1 MATNTLSNPT
11 AAEARLKPFRIKDL
25 MVALELGT
33 SDEPVLNY
41 IDFLSE
47 QVPIATAY
55 FAHVL
60 PRFDLYSS
68 YYQRE
73 ASAVISNYE
82 INTEVID
89 SMRKKLE
96 ARKIK
101 ANTLRMKLEVQ
112 EGNPLEKMLEEAE
125 DRHIDLLVIGQHT
138 GAGEH
143 GILARNLVRK
153 VSGNALIV
161 PDQAVR
167 RLNRIVVPIDFSE
180 DSTRALETALE
191 MKERLG
197 DELEVQALHVYEMPN
212 LSIYKVQKTYDKL
225 RKMVEDD
232 RRTAFTDFMED
243 RFPAYRDDVKFMM
256 IEREMP
262 GIARYILDYAVEAEV
277 DMILIGAKGHS
288 RVERLLLGSVTE
300 KLVSLNKS
308 IPTMIVRQ

>member
-1 MATNTLSNPT
+1 MATNTMKNPKT
-11 AAEARLKPFRIKDL
+11 KLKPFRIKDL

-47 QVPIATAY
+47 HVPIATAY

-73 ASAVISNYE
+73 ASAMISNYE

-112 EGNPLEKMLEEAE
+112 EGNPLERMLEEAE
-125 DRHIDLLVIGQHT
+125 DRNVDLLVIGQRS
-138 GAGEH
+138 GSGEH
-143 GILARNLVRK
+143 GIVARNLARR

-161 PDQAVR
+161 PEKSKR
-167 RLNRIVVPIDFSE
+167 RLSRILVPIDFSE
-180 DSTRALETALE
+180 NSTRALEVALE

-197 DELEVQALHVYEMPN
+197 DKLEVLAAHVYEMPN
-212 LSIYKVQKTYDKL
+212 LSIYKVQKTFDQLKS
-225 RKMVEDD
+225 MVEDD
-232 RRTAFTDFMED
+232 RRQAFDDFMED
-243 RFPAYRDDVKFMM
+243 KFPAYQHDVELVM

-262 GIARYILDYAVEAEV
+262 GIARYILDYAEDSEV

-288 RVERLLLGSVTE
+288 TVERLLLGSVTE
-300 KLVSLNKS
+300 KLVSLNES
-308 IPTMIVRQ
+308 IPTLVVRQ